1 MRAVVWT
8 GALEVRDDVEV
19 RDPAPHEVVVRVHNA
34 GLCHSDVSVI
44 DGTIPF
50 PKPVVLGHEGAGVV
64 EATGSAVQKVKVG
77 DHVVLTTLGNCG
89 QCDACDRGQPTHCR
103 STFGRLPRPFTVG
116 GEKAFQF
123 ANAGVFC
130 ERTVVNETQ
139 AVVIDPTVPLE
150 VACLIGCAV
159 VTGTGAVLNR
169 AKVQPGQSVVVFGA
183 GGIGQSVI
191 QAARIAAAGRIVVV
205 DANPAKEPVSRQFG
219 ATDFIDGSAV
229 DDLVAAV
236 KDLGLPDGADHVFEC
251 VGHPA
256 LIRNAI
262 DLLDWG
268 GTCTLLGVPK
278 LGTEASFVVNTL
290 YNDKSILGCRYGST
304 RPHHDIPMLVRFYQ
318 DGRLRLDEM
327 VSQLYPLADIQQALD
342 DMRAG
347 SLNRG
352 VLTVNQEN

>member
-1 MRAVVWT
+1 MKAIVWT
-8 GALEVRDDVEV
+8 GELEVRDDVEV
-19 RDPAPHEVVVRVHNA
+19 RAPEPHEVKVRIHNA
-34 GLCHSDVSVI
+34 GVCHSDQSVI

-50 PKPVVLGHEGAGVV
+50 PTPVVLGHEGAGVV
-64 EATGSAVQKVKVG
+64 EAVGDAVRKVKVG

-103 STFGRLPRPFTVG
+103 EMFGKLPRPFTVG

-130 ERTVVNETQ
+130 EHTVVNETQ
-139 AVVIDPTVPLE
+139 AVVIDPDVPLE

-169 AKVQPGQSVVVFGA
+169 AKVQPGETVVVIGA

-191 QAARIAAAGRIVVV
+191 QAARIAAAGRIVVI
-205 DANPAKEPVSRQFG
+205 DANPAKEAVARQFG
-219 ATDFIDGSAV
+219 ATDFIDGSTT
-229 DDLVAAV
+229 DDVVAAV
-236 KDLGLPDGADHVFEC
+236 KELGLPNGVDYAFEC

-262 DLLDWG
+262 DMLDWG

-278 LGTEASFVVNTL
+278 LGTEASFVVNSM

-304 RPHHDIPMLVRFYQ
+304 RPHHDIPLLVRFYQ
-318 DGRLRLDEM
+318 DGRLQLDEM
-327 VSQLYPLADIQQALD
+327 VSQTYPLGDIQQALD
-342 DMRAG
+342 DMHAG
-347 SLNRG
+347 KLNRG
-352 VLTVNQEN
+352 VLTLT